1 MNEKEYSRFMSL
13 SAEER
18 KKELAK
24 LEEETKNLK
33 EWPPIDE
40 NSVMDI

>member
-18 KKELAK
+18 KKELAA
-24 LEEETKNLK
+24 LEEETKTLT

-40 NSVMDI
+40 NSVLDI

>member
-1 MNEKEYSRFMSL
+1 MSL

-18 KKELAK
+18 KKELAE

-40 NSVMDI
+40 NSVLDI